1 MARIHLA
8 RNSANR
14 RSSAKKEARDTALSA
29 LPIEHLD
36 TINNRICKERNF
48 LLHLQLL
55 PHAVYEK
62 GAVRSYSTTVIV
74 TPTKTCAGPEGCT
87 GGKNEFF
94 FFFVLAYG
102 LKQPAAYERLNE
114 NERVAAHNKVKI
126 LIVNAEQIFCDILQ
140 ML

>member
-1 MARIHLA
+1 MQ
-8 RNSANR
+8 
-14 RSSAKKEARDTALSA
+14 D
-29 LPIEHLD
+29 
-36 TINNRICKERNF
+36 
-48 LLHLQLL
+48 Q
-55 PHAVYEK
+55 K
-62 GAVRSYSTTVIV
+62 GAQVEKMS
-74 TPTKTCAGPEGCT
+74 
-87 GGKNEFF
+87 FF